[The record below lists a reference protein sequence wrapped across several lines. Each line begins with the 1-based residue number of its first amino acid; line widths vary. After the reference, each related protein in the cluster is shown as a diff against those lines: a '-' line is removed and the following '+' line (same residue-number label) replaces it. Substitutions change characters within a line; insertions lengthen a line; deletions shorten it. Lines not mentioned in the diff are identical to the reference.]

1 MATTLISSHHTKL
14 HSGIILKLPRN
25 TRVHNR
31 AVILILL
38 PVTTLLWL
46 IGWTLYWTGSRTKP
60 QKPKPRTNTTIT
72 TTILLEKEYNT

>member
-1 MATTLISSHHTKL
+1 M
-14 HSGIILKLPRN
+14 KLPRN
-25 TRVHNR
+25 IRVRNR

-60 QKPKPRTNTTIT
+60 QKPKPTPQTNTTIT
-72 TTILLEKEYNT
+72 TTILLENEEYNT